1 MAYVTAAA
9 IATTTYA
16 IALLAILLG
25 VREVKPIHTSTVTPR
40 DTGERRFLIK
50 LTCIV

>member
-1 MAYVTAAA
+1 MAYLTAAA

-25 VREVKPIHTSTVTPR
+25 VREVKLSTSTVTPR